1 MCLSSISN
9 YLAFHVCFI
18 ETIVVEEPFKSKVF
32 KKTVFVVSDTKMHHK
47 LWLNMTLIKLK
58 AKLRERK
65 QNEMSKLIIYP
76 KL

>member
-1 MCLSSISN
+1 M
-9 YLAFHVCFI
+9 
-18 ETIVVEEPFKSKVF
+18 EEPIKSKVF
-32 KKTVFVVSDTKMHHK
+32 KKIVFVVSDTKMHHK

-65 QNEMSKLIIYP
+65 QNEMTKLIIYP